1 MRDVSRMPRAGV
13 EPAMLPCGADA
24 FFLIS
29 CRIAAL
35 KALAVGWRLGVRSS
49 LSVLPEVR
57 RP

>member
-13 EPAMLPCGADA
+13 EPTRPFGADA

-29 CRIAAL
+29 CRKAAL
-35 KALAVGWRLGVRSS
+35 KALAVGWRHGVRSS
-49 LSVLPEVR
+49 LSVLPENA